1 MVLTCEKIIALAGS
15 GFNLKGNCLEFIR
28 LSDIILKCRCDIVD
42 ATPYS
47 EIDPFKVFSQSTLRK
62 WLISEFKIID
72 SWLRSMP
79 LLERIY
85 QPDYLRLYECTFP
98 SLVLL
103 RMAFLSRKLEN
114 RVYFMT
120 FTKLSF
126 QTVKKFYMN
135 PKLYE
140 GIRKLAVEMK
150 TLNCTDITFI
160 ALLLFTQ
167 PDIEFLGRKDELE
180 QIHELIMSAFL
191 HWRSMSSD
199 LYWGKICRIMSIL
212 RRQDL
217 IILFLFWMT
226 RGFITGVHPLVDTYK
241 HLINTV
247 GKNVSTWK
255 ISIWLLKTFFSVPV
269 KRKWH
274 MIILTVYCQVT
285 GLLRLCTYLQR
296 LSVQV
301 FFPACCWIVY
311 IELNRDV
318 VLITVYITSLF

>member
-1 MVLTCEKIIALAGS
+1 
-15 GFNLKGNCLEFIR
+15 
-28 LSDIILKCRCDIVD
+28 
-42 ATPYS
+42 
-47 EIDPFKVFSQSTLRK
+47 
-62 WLISEFKIID
+62 
-72 SWLRSMP
+72 MP

-85 QPDYLRLYECTFP
+85 QPDYLRLYECTFS

-114 RVYFMT
+114 RIYFMT
-120 FTKLSF
+120 FTKLTF
-126 QTVKKFYMN
+126 QTAKKFYMN

-167 PDIEFLGRKDELE
+167 PDIKFLGRKEELE

-226 RGFITGVHPLVDTYK
+226 RGFVSGVHPLVDTYK

-247 GKNVSTWK
+247 GKNVST
-255 ISIWLLKTFFSVPV
+255 
-269 KRKWH
+269 
-274 MIILTVYCQVT
+274 
-285 GLLRLCTYLQR
+285 
-296 LSVQV
+296 
-301 FFPACCWIVY
+301 
-311 IELNRDV
+311 
-318 VLITVYITSLF
+318 